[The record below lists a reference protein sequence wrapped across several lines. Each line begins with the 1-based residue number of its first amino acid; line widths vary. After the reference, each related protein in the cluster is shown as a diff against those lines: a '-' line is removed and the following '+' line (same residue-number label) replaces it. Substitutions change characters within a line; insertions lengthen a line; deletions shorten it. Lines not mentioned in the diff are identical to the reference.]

1 MPTQIIVFML
11 DKNTEMS
18 TAAVGQEPEEVAN
31 FMKSSGHL
39 WMKIASKVRRYQGI
53 AIWWLESWISNLDN
67 IGRIP
72 KLKKDRIC
80 VRNFEIVWSG

>member
-39 WMKIASKVRRYQGI
+39 WMKIASKVRRPGYRN
-53 AIWWLESWISNLDN
+53 LVIS
-67 IGRIP
+67 
-72 KLKKDRIC
+72 KL
-80 VRNFEIVWSG
+80 NFGSG